1 MRFLFAVIIVLFVI
15 SVQAETT
22 GAYRCSKGYVK
33 VEDDKYLVIYKCGT
47 PIASEVLSGSD
58 ELKKEK
64 LVFKFGQQ
72 GNLVYFTFVDG
83 KLTQIEIQR

>member
-1 MRFLFAVIIVLFVI
+1 M
-15 SVQAETT
+15 
-22 GAYRCSKGYVK
+22 
-33 VEDDKYLVIYKCGT
+33 
-47 PIASEVLSGSD
+47 ASEVLSGSD

-83 KLTQIEIQR
+83 KITEIEIQR